1 MNMERLQKVMAHAGI
16 ASRRK
21 SEKLI
26 KQGIVKVNNQVI
38 KEPGFKVNPAK
49 DNITVNGKSISKE
62 KKVYILLNK
71 PTGYITTTDDPYQ
84 RKTVLDLIDDIPQR
98 VYPVGRLDRDS
109 RGLLLLTNDGKLTHK
124 ITHPSHEIKKEYLV
138 EIQGSL
144 TKKDLNKLENG
155 IHLGNRKTAPAKAKI
170 IRNINKNTIFSLT
183 ITEGRNRQVRRMCEK
198 IGYKVIDLKRIRL
211 NFLTL
216 DGLKEGEFRYLKKE
230 EINKLKNI

>member
-1 MNMERLQKVMAHAGI
+1 MERLQKVMAHAGI